1 MSRTK
6 RNKRVN
12 WAEQYLLSEKQ
23 LNERFLGQQEA
34 CEALASIMAQQS
46 VRSRQGL
53 ENPAPRVLLRGAV
66 STGKSSMAVMVAE
79 ALKLPYTIVNCG
91 ALTPNGYKGTGIEDA
106 VENLVAAAGVGGQ
119 NRAEAGSVLIIDEI
133 DKLLLRDVED
143 FFIES
148 ILYSLLPI
156 LGGEKILIPSEDDW
170 CSSGTVFN
178 LHNTL
183 VIMCGVFEDV
193 PQSKWKSNKDSI
205 KALLDFGL
213 PTELVSRIT
222 HIINLSKVKKED
234 LYKVVEH
241 EAQAIAKNYQSG
253 SEEPFLSKAQI
264 RRIGNE
270 VYSHP
275 LGIRHARML
284 IHNYMDQQS
293 RSSAIDTM
301 FM

>member
-1 MSRTK
+1 MNRTK
-6 RNKRVN
+6 RNKRIN
-12 WAEQYLLSEKQ
+12 WAEQYLICEKQ

-46 VRSRQGL
+46 IRCRQEL
-53 ENPAPRVLLRGAV
+53 ENPAPRVLLQGAV
-66 STGKSSMAVMVAE
+66 STGKSSMAIMAAE
-79 ALKLPYTIVNCG
+79 KLQLPYTIVNCG

-106 VENLVAAAGVGGQ
+106 VENLILAAGVGGQ
-119 NRAEAGSVLIIDEI
+119 ERAEAGSVLII

-156 LGGEKILIPSEDDW
+156 LGGEKLLIASEGDW
-170 CSSGTVFN
+170 SSSGTIFN

-183 VIMCGVFEDV
+183 VIMCGVFDGV
-193 PQSKWKSNKDSI
+193 PQVKWKNNKDGI

-222 HIINLSKVKKED
+222 HIINLNKVKKED
-234 LYKVVEH
+234 LYKVVER
-241 EAQAIAKNYQSG
+241 EALTIAKNYQSG
-253 SEEPFLSKAQI
+253 SEEPSLSKAQI
-264 RRIGNE
+264 KRIGNE

-284 IHNYMDQQS
+284 IHKHMDQQS
-293 RSSAIDTM
+293 RSSAVDDM